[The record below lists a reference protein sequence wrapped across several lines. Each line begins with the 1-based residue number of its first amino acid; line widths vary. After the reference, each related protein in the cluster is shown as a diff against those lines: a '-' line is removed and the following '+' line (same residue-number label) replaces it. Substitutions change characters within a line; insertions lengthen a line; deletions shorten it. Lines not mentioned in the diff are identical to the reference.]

1 VKRIAPRTYVDAQG
15 RYHARYPV
23 NGRYTWR
30 LLKETTKR
38 EAIAA
43 AQAATTPARGDSLP
57 AIVKL
62 WIAAGCITKKQK
74 WRPPGENFI
83 YESKLH
89 AARLVEYFGNQHI
102 DAVNDLFRCA
112 EYQAWA
118 GKKFGTRAAD
128 KGAQT
133 LSNLIN
139 YALFRLRVVKLNFV
153 RSNRDNIH
161 RVQSPS
167 RNRMPESADVIHKL
181 ADYFL
186 SGSAKDGR
194 SLRSEVFAWLTLFQM
209 FTGCRTSELLRLR
222 LDAETGGSGY
232 ISAGQLHLGHR
243 SKGGIDP
250 WVNIGPEFAQM
261 IDCFKRWHK
270 ARFPKFQPYF
280 CGPFGT
286 VLDDTA
292 HVHALTRAC
301 NKLKLPHITPHGL
314 RAYYVTKRRRDGAN
328 DNVVAG
334 EIGDTTVSLIAVTYG
349 RNTGGTKLSWLPS
362 KGLPAWQLWQ
372 PEQNKIARI
381 A

>member
-1 VKRIAPRTYVDAQG
+1 VIRIAPRTYVDEQG
-15 RYHARYPV
+15 RYHARFPV
-23 NGRYTWR
+23 NGRYTWK
-30 LLKETTKR
+30 LLDDCKTKR

-43 AQAATTPARGDSLP
+43 AQSATAPVRAESFP

-74 WRPPGENFI
+74 WRQPGENFQ

-102 DAVNDLFRCA
+102 DQVNDLFRCA
-112 EYQAWA
+112 EYQTWA
-118 GKKFGTRAAD
+118 GKKYGTRAAD

-133 LSNLIN
+133 LSNVIN
-139 YALFRLRVVKLNFV
+139 YALFRLKVVKLNFV
-153 RSNRDNIH
+153 RSNRDNVH
-161 RVQSPS
+161 VVKSPS
-167 RNRMPESADVIHKL
+167 RNRMPESAAVIHQL

-186 SGSAKDGR
+186 NAADGR
-194 SLRSEVFAWLTLFQM
+194 SLRSEVFAWLTLYQM

-222 LDAETGGSGY
+222 LDACPGGSGY
-232 ISAGQLHLGHR
+232 IAAGQLHLGHR

-261 IDCFKRWHK
+261 IDCFKLWHRT
-270 ARFPKFQPYF
+270 RFPNFAWYF
-280 CGPFGT
+280 CGPFGN

-301 NKLKLPHITPHGL
+301 KKLKLPHITPHGL
-314 RAYYVTKRRRDGAN
+314 RAYYVTKRRRDGIN

-334 EIGDTTVSLIAVTYG
+334 EIGDKTVSLIAVTYG
-349 RNTGGTKLSWLPS
+349 RNTGGDKLSFTPAQGLPS
-362 KGLPAWQLWQ
+362 WLRWQ